1 MKSIYEGFNP
11 VEEVEMKN
19 LIQSLLSGKYICGF
33 NKEHENEYRIIMMM
47 KYREPI
53 SEILRLVGYDLVV
66 AELSKTIYIKRQDDV
81 RGPKNNLGLAAT
93 KLVYVLKKHF
103 LAEMKKLDTNGV
115 VYYKWNDLL
124 SEFTPFMKK
133 ANEKVQLI
141 ESLWT
146 LKSFGFVDINT
157 PKKDMKRPDADD
169 EVVIS
174 IFPSITC
181 ICHMDAIEM
190 IEEELLGLVASIKE
204 GEKEEDNE

>member
-1 MKSIYEGFNP
+1 MKRFSRILAL
-11 VEEVEMKN
+11 VLTAV
-19 LIQSLLSGKYICGF
+19 LLLAAMSGCGKKAED
-33 NKEHENEYRIIMMM
+33 NNVVTLYMM
-47 KYREPI
+47 KAI
-53 SEILRLVGYDLVV
+53 DNTGSYDQV
-66 AELSKTIYIKRQDDV
+66 
-81 RGPKNNLGLAAT
+81 
-93 KLVYVLKKHF
+93 
-103 LAEMKKLDTNGV
+103 
-115 VYYKWNDLL
+115 
-124 SEFTPFMKK
+124 MKK

-157 PKKDMKRPDADD
+157 PKKDMKKPDADD